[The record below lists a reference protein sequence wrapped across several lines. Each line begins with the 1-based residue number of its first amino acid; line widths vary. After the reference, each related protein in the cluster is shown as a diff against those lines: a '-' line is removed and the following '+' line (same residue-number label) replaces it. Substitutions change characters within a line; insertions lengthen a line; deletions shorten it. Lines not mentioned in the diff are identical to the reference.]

1 MSVSKRTGRSWVEK
15 AFPRLTSSQG
25 LFERGQS
32 LRPLIIRLC
41 KVRRKECFRG
51 WIYSRLFSPTLSRSR
66 RWLSRNPSPSEGCSE
81 TNMIFTPCQQKLSF
95 CQTMVF
101 FLTGGDSTC
110 ERKKGRVGALLLRNF
125 FGQDQDFCLA
135 KNNFLL
141 LPSSSPTYTDGR
153 YLQIES
159 NGCSSGLEMISK

>member
-101 FLTGGDSTC
+101 FLTGGDSTV
-110 ERKKGRVGALLLRNF
+110 KGRKEELGHCFLEIFLGKTRTFALQKTIF
-125 FGQDQDFCLA
+125 SFCPP
-135 KNNFLL
+135 
-141 LPSSSPTYTDGR
+141 LPPHTQMEGTFKSSQMVAVPD
-153 YLQIES
+153 
-159 NGCSSGLEMISK
+159 SK